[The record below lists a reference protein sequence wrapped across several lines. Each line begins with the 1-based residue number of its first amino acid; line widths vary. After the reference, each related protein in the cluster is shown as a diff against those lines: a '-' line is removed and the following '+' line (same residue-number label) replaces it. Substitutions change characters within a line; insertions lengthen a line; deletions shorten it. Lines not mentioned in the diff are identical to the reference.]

1 MTHNGNRTTLET
13 LIPENAVTNGLF
25 AIIAITCCLATAVTT
40 QYTYFSSSQ
49 TFCNLWLGTTFE
61 INNFF
66 TSCNIKYCLWDKKK
80 QVSMFRYVTLN
91 HDTHLF
97 LPYLKRFAANTVQN
111 RQKSTLKC
119 VLKHFWLFKMD
130 QARICVP
137 SSTKSVAN
145 ELCVCFSFFFFRSCR
160 FFFSCFKDNN
170 QAQYRHH
177 QVKHILMLND
187 L

>member
-66 TSCNIKYCLWDKKK
+66 TSCNIKYCLWDKKNK
-80 QVSMFRYVTLN
+80 LACLDMSLWITTLTFFSHIWRGLLPILYKIDKN
-91 HDTHLF
+91 PLWNVF
-97 LPYLKRFAANTVQN
+97 LNIFDYLKWTRRVYACP
-111 RQKSTLKC
+111 R
-119 VLKHFWLFKMD
+119 VLKVLLT
-130 QARICVP
+130 
-137 SSTKSVAN
+137 SSAFVLVSSSSAAADSSSLVLKTTIRRNTATIRWN
-145 ELCVCFSFFFFRSCR
+145 TF
-160 FFFSCFKDNN
+160 
-170 QAQYRHH
+170 
-177 QVKHILMLND
+177 
-187 L
+187 